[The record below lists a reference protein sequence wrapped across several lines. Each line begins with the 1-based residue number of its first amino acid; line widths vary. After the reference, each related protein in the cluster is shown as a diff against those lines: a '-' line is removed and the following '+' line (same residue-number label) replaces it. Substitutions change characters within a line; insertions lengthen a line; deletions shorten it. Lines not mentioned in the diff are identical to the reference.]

1 MACVQRYEESG
12 KQRAGKREEGSTY
25 VALVVDR
32 GTLVVS
38 NAAWIAECAN
48 SSGRERKS
56 NRQRCW
62 YMMPMPLACT
72 SRCNGRSSDQRPEQ
86 MSAEVR
92 ELWASLPRGTETC
105 RALRNI
111 GYG

>member
-1 MACVQRYEESG
+1 MACVQCTR
-12 KQRAGKREEGSTY
+12 RAGNNERTRGRRRAQ

-48 SSGRERKS
+48 SSGRERGRERAVLLVHDTDAAGLHES
-56 NRQRCW
+56 LQRQE
-62 YMMPMPLACT
+62 
-72 SRCNGRSSDQRPEQ
+72 QRPATEQ
-86 MSAEVR
+86 MSEEVR